1 VEIETSE
8 GAGDCAK
15 TVVAEVI
22 NAMDNGS
29 LIKFLGYR
37 KMRECNRRADL
48 TLARC
53 EGYGGVSDGAE
64 LRAVPFRDVVFGFG
78 HRVASQMEPLPRK
91 RRAPREKHN
100 RCVVF
105 FIWEACSAGWTAHGG
120 SALELRTGKLRNI
133 DS

>member
-15 TVVAEVI
+15 TAATELN

-37 KMRECNRRADL
+37 ELLECNRMADL

-53 EGYGGVSDGAE
+53 EGYGGVSDSAE
-64 LRAVPFRDVVFGFG
+64 KRAVPFRDVVFGFG
-78 HRVASQMEPLPRK
+78 HRVGPQMEPLHSQ
-91 RRAPREKHN
+91 RRA
-100 RCVVF
+100 C
-105 FIWEACSAGWTAHGG
+105 
-120 SALELRTGKLRNI
+120 LRNRV
-133 DS
+133 